1 MTQSTMTQTKSQTFQ
16 SLTDSKR
23 ESLVEFVA
31 KYWLDSMSLKD
42 LERFF
47 YEVQTE
53 YLREYSDEELIGEI
67 EDITDDEEFQLII
80 SGAADEA

>member
-1 MTQSTMTQTKSQTFQ
+1 MTQSTMTQTKSQTSQ

>member
-1 MTQSTMTQTKSQTFQ
+1 MTQTKSQTFQ
-16 SLTDSKR
+16 SLTDSQR

-80 SGAADEA
+80 SGAVDEA